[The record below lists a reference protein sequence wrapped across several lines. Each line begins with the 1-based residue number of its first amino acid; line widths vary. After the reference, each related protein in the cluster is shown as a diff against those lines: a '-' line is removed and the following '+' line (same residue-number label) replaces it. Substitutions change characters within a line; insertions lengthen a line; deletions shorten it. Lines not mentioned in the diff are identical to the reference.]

1 MERRPPAEGR
11 PTGDCT
17 TEEGVGLEEMVDCT
31 VCATLDIRIEIT
43 YGERKRDRS
52 YD

>member
-17 TEEGVGLEEMVDCT
+17 SEDGVVEGVCLEEMVVCT
-31 VCATLDIRIEIT
+31 VCATLNIRIESN
-43 YGERKRDRS
+43 ERE
-52 YD
+52 

>member
-17 TEEGVGLEEMVDCT
+17 SEEGVCLEEMVVCT
-31 VCATLDIRIEIT
+31 VCATLNIRIESN
-43 YGERKRDRS
+43 ERE
-52 YD
+52 